1 MSRNLLK
8 KLNLKSKQL
17 QKDKRIRMFTST
29 SSLGEVK
36 NMIPFFFISFFFD
49 HIGDFLPSSL
59 HHLPSSTTSL
69 EQQQTHKWNVTRKGN
84 VLDVSVAG
92 KFLVV
97 EKMGEIMD

>member
-1 MSRNLLK
+1 M
-8 KLNLKSKQL
+8 
-17 QKDKRIRMFTST
+17 
-29 SSLGEVK
+29 
-36 NMIPFFFISFFFD
+36 
-49 HIGDFLPSSL
+49 IGDFLPSSL